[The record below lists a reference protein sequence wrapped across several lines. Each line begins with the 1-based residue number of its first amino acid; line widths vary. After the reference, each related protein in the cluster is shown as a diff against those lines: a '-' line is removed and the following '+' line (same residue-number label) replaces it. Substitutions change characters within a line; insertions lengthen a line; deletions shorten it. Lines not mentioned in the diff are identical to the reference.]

1 MDVLENP
8 NRYLFFTGKGGVG
21 KTALSCAVAL
31 RLADAGRRVLLVS
44 TDPASNLDQMLE
56 VVLTNHPTEVPGAS
70 GLYALDID
78 PQRAANEYR
87 KRVIDPYRDSW
98 TPAQVAELQEQLAG
112 SCTMEIAA
120 FDEFA
125 GLLAGDAASWD
136 HVVFD
141 TAPTGHTL
149 RLLSLPRAWTGFL
162 ATTPQGA
169 SCLGPHAGLKLQ
181 QDRFGH
187 ALAALTDPATTTV
200 MLVTRPDRASLRE
213 AARTSGE
220 LVELGLR
227 NQRLVINAVFEATDR
242 NDQVALALE
251 RRGREAL
258 AAMPEVLRTLPE
270 ARVPLRPFNMVG
282 LAALRALLDGASPPA
297 APEAPATTITVPPLS
312 TLIDDLA
319 APGHGLILVMG
330 KGGVGKTTIAA
341 AIAVELAARGL
352 PVHLS
357 TTDPAAHVASTID
370 GQLPHLEVSRID
382 PAAETKRY
390 VDNVMATRGAK
401 LDPDARALLA
411 EDLRSPCWEEV
422 AVFGAFSRLLGEAR
436 RGFVVLDTAPT
447 GHTLL
452 LLDTTGAYHT
462 QIVRA
467 YKAAHAGRIETPLMR
482 LANPELTKVLLVTLA
497 EATPVT
503 EAAQLQD
510 DLRRAGIEPF
520 AWVVNGSL
528 AAAGSSDPLLQ
539 QRIEA
544 EVTQLSIVETVHARR
559 AVVVPW
565 QVDEPTGPERLR
577 RLALD
582 A

>member
-1 MDVLENP
+1 ME
-8 NRYLFFTGKGGVG
+8 
-21 KTALSCAVAL
+21 
-31 RLADAGRRVLLVS
+31 
-44 TDPASNLDQMLE
+44 LE
-56 VVLTNHPTEVPGAS
+56 V
-70 GLYALDID
+70 
-78 PQRAANEYR
+78 
-87 KRVIDPYRDSW
+87 RV
-98 TPAQVAELQEQLAG
+98 G
-112 SCTMEIAA
+112 
-120 FDEFA
+120 
-125 GLLAGDAASWD
+125 
-136 HVVFD
+136 
-141 TAPTGHTL
+141 
-149 RLLSLPRAWTGFL
+149 
-162 ATTPQGA
+162 
-169 SCLGPHAGLKLQ
+169 
-181 QDRFGH
+181 
-187 ALAALTDPATTTV
+187 
-200 MLVTRPDRASLRE
+200 
-213 AARTSGE
+213 
-220 LVELGLR
+220 
-227 NQRLVINAVFEATDR
+227 
-242 NDQVALALE
+242 
-251 RRGREAL
+251 EAL

-282 LAALRALLDGASPPA
+282 LAALRALLGGASPPA

-341 AIAVELAARGL
+341 AIAVELGARGL

-357 TTDPAAHVASTID
+357 TTDPAAHVAATID

-382 PAAETKRY
+382 PAAETKAY
-390 VDNVMATRGAK
+390 VNNVMATRGAK

-422 AVFGAFSRLLGEAR
+422 AVFGAFSRLIGEAR

-467 YKAAHAGRIETPLMR
+467 YKAEHAGRIETPLMR

-503 EAAQLQD
+503 EAAQLQG

-539 QRIEA
+539 QRIQA
-544 EVTQLSIVETVHARR
+544 EVTQLSIVQSVHARR

-577 RLALD
+577 RLTLNA
-582 A
+582 